1 MRKSYRNDNG
11 EKIFRYS
18 IRKYHF
24 GAASVAVAALMFF
37 ANGAVAASETIT
49 PTTASDI
56 VKAGSDGNADGN
68 PASSDEGDSKQALT
82 DKPAELKAADE
93 LKTQE
98 APAEGANQTS
108 STGILQPRTLKNK
121 QSDYDPIPLG
131 DDEDDE
137 DDVRDGL
144 FSSENP
150 VTTIQPRSPHS
161 VTSRAVQSDTIAPKV
176 MLGNTILPTSESAAT
191 TPIYKVVQGSAFTPK
206 LKIWDNSGSIK
217 NLDITGIPNGVTKQ
231 KFGNDFVEQ
240 TTAREDT
247 PYSGSTFSGNVAD
260 TQVVGQYIAQITV
273 KGASDNVA
281 TYYLKYEVYPARVEA
296 KQSRF
301 GQVKD
306 KTLIHGGDPADY
318 IKFENANGQVVQKP
332 ADVEVTWERKPSTS
346 EAGLNKTGVVKVT
359 YHVTDE
365 NGVVR
370 DEVRTV
376 TISTPVYYATLIQN
390 PFVTTYGQEFV
401 NKNQPR
407 DGRRYIN
414 YNGRAYFNLSHLRVY
429 WENSSG
435 AAGNRFADGTRPWPT
450 NYLGKKHEK
459 LMVRYPGDNG
469 RYDSRNDDYGER
481 YEELD
486 GTFIVK
492 PVKPSIQTSLGKVGK
507 NTLTVNNVNSGTTV
521 VVYDAANPNNLKE
534 LGRTMVAKEGDYRI
548 KNGVEV
554 PLNSGVTF
562 KKDQKIVAKV
572 IYAITDSDQRT
583 DSDVSDTW
591 TVKESLIANGI
602 HVIKG
607 ESYTGTAKDRIRYND
622 NVDAD
627 HRTALPNNATAS
639 WAQNPSYTTLGTT
652 NYTANVTIPRQ
663 GSATVD
669 VPVHVYAPAS
679 LKANSYNNK
688 QGTLSN
694 GDNPENYIEFKDG
707 NTVVTKPNNVTV
719 RWQGGVVPRINT
731 LGHNRGVIEV
741 VYPGNAGASS
751 TVVKTF
757 TVQLPTYH
765 TTATATEYTRTIGDN
780 FAKTNA
786 RDYATTHNWNV
797 GGSQYVW
804 KNDET
809 ANREYSAENWG
820 KVNGDWLG
828 KKKNKVK
835 VYYGNDNGSNS
846 HSENLAEETE
856 EITFIT
862 KPKTPSVTAT
872 ALNGKAG
879 QRNQQVTVN
888 NVTPGTTVELYDGN
902 IKIGSVDVPKPNS
915 EAYTDTKTVTVT
927 VNGQLPLSSNIRA
940 KTIYMPN
947 NANEK
952 VESDFSTSV
961 QSTTEGPQAPEIS
974 QNPENLLVKATVG
987 QGGSTKVTLTYTD
1000 ANGRVKE
1007 VGFTKNGQFWD
1018 KDDANADTTVSI
1030 TNESN
1035 GTGEIQLQPGTAQ
1048 EGSTVTVKQKTATSE
1063 FSTPATTKALGRLN
1077 GLTNVAQ
1084 ADGSV
1089 DITVPDTAT
1098 KFDLTYRNQQ
1108 NNTTETL
1115 HYSKDVQGRWGNVTG
1130 ITADG
1135 NRFTLPKG
1143 LVTDGTTISVIASN
1157 DNKTTKTVTSDAKFE
1172 MPDATTHTQRENGDG
1187 VITLPSTAD
1196 SVTVTYT
1203 DAQDTAKTVTVTKN
1217 ASNQWTSTAA
1227 LPEGVTLT
1235 GDELSVAYKNI
1246 NDGNVKTVS
1255 TRGTGNVR
1263 SQEAVENIELSHRPV
1278 STQAVVIAAGATPT
1292 NDDLGRGVTFAKRS
1306 ITAKST
1312 PAAVPAGTSA
1322 EIPATLTYNDGST
1335 EDVTITVKSKPTA
1348 PSFDNLEN
1356 HGTYSG
1362 LSSISKVISG
1372 TAMPGAEKVK
1382 LTLQDGTVKEIT
1394 PQADGSWSYTLGAT
1408 EYLTQSF
1415 SGQFNG
1421 VFNQNK
1427 VKAVQVKDGVESEE
1441 TTANVAPGQATVD
1454 SVYKA
1459 GRAITVNIPHD
1470 IEAGYVRVNGTDYG
1484 IQKVNGTW
1492 RVISTAPN
1500 AAKLEISNT
1509 VVDPTNKA
1517 VTKVTFSVK
1526 NNDDALYTPPFKIG
1540 NSSVRFRTHY
1550 SKNGTINTPTPQILG
1565 TDGWADS
1572 PTPKNTKPTV
1582 NFTADHTIEENK
1594 VFASPTVE
1602 ELKDYFEGHD
1612 AEDDASLTVG
1622 YSASNRGKLR
1632 VQVFTQDTNQSV
1644 KANAQG
1650 RIDPGNY
1657 RLVLSTNDAA
1667 DAESEPIT
1675 RNIIVK
1681 TYADVYRDK
1690 VLYPAN
1696 DDKMIYDDTAIS
1708 NGNFTTAAKTSF
1720 KEKIQE
1726 ANRQNTQLPTSVTY
1740 SVGNTDDKT
1749 KVAVINFP
1757 DGSTIDISHAVV
1769 AKPTVPTIT
1778 RTHADKVSDA
1788 DRTISGTAL
1797 QSATKVTIYF
1807 QDGRGEQGHA
1817 DVVPVNGQWTYTL
1830 PTGRYLRQ
1838 TEHTSLPGSSSVP
1851 VNVTQTVFDAT
1862 SDKTAVYVAK
1872 DRNFTGKQIV
1882 ETKGSQ
1888 ELTALKNDAKKG
1900 INYTERNTPKDFPSD
1915 FDATWKETPD
1925 ITTVG
1930 TRTYT
1935 AKVFEKDKGDAVSQE
1950 ISVEVTV
1957 KADTP
1962 SKVTAVQKDNGD
1974 VSLSLPSDGESVSIS
1989 YRAEGVDK
1997 TLKLSK
2003 AGGNWSVTE
2012 GDRTVLAG
2020 DQVVLSYKGLDRTQV
2035 ISTSATAGSDK
2046 YLSEAASDTY
2056 TVKEHSVTIAPIIR
2070 SNSDTLLS
2078 TAVEDAV
2085 TVSNKESVEK
2095 QGNLPTGIGK
2105 HTITAKVTYKDR
2117 SEEMVEIPYTIK
2129 PDAPSISTSI
2139 GTAGTNS
2146 VTINNVTPGTTVVVY
2161 DMTNPN
2167 NPLELG
2173 RKDVSGA
2180 TADAAQNGV
2189 TVSTNAALRK
2199 DTPIAAEVIYKPTV
2213 VSERI
2218 RSDKSSSLIVK
2229 EGLTVNS
2236 IHAVKGE
2243 NYTGELTSRVHYN
2256 DGNDTNLPAG
2266 STVEWKN
2273 NQTPDYNQVGT
2284 NRYTLVV
2291 NVPDQGTTEVEVPV
2305 HVYPTASLKK
2315 ASYTNKQG
2323 TLSNGTDASK
2333 YVQFEGSATTPNNVT
2348 VRWKDGVPDV
2358 STVSADR
2365 KATIEIVYPGNASA
2379 RDTVVKELEVSLPT
2393 YHSTAKATEYTR
2405 TIGEAYA
2412 STDASDYVETTP
2424 NTPRGT
2430 EYAWKT
2436 DETGNQAYGSS
2447 TWGGANGDWLGKKT
2461 NKVKVYYPNADGG
2474 NEKSE
2479 VLAEETEEIT
2489 FITKPAKP
2497 SITSDLTW
2505 ASGTRTTVEVGNVT
2519 SGTRVVLYD
2528 EQGNELGHTDVAKG
2542 ANYSTPTTASITPT
2556 KDIPAG
2562 KVYVKTIYMPD
2573 TADQR
2578 VESEKSDEA
2587 TAKTN
2592 TLTAKGIIQTLA
2604 GTGNIGGVG
2613 TLDAAT
2619 LGKLLRQENGGT
2631 DFTGATAEWKDK
2643 TNLEK
2648 GAAGSRVEHLLV
2660 KLAGQSEK
2668 QDVAITVTTLEQPS
2682 AKAVLKSKGADLAND
2697 NLADYVNAPGQGTL
2711 SWEGA
2716 PAKVEVGQT
2725 LPRIKVTYPTAG
2737 VAISDI
2743 TDQYVDAKV
2752 YSLEANPGA
2761 TSKVTVGDAFDPNA
2775 SDYVQTVANTAALPG
2790 TGVSHAWKDG
2800 NKPTSATVGKAI
2812 YTVVTSFGNDADV
2825 PAELRGQSVETQVE
2839 VTVLSTKPSKPEVS
2853 QNRTDLS
2860 ITAVVG
2866 KDDATKAEITF
2877 RDELNQ
2883 EHTVSFT
2890 KGANGQWDKDDA
2902 NSQPTVQIINNAD
2915 GTATVHMT
2923 GGTAKAGSTVV
2934 TKQQK
2939 ADSDFSDVSEL
2950 VAKEHLDGATATTK
2964 DDGSVEV
2971 VVPKEADTATFSYV
2985 PEGQTQEKTVTI
2997 SKGQDGTWTAPADSD
3012 LVIKKD
3018 DATGGVTVT
3027 VPADKVADGS
3037 TVKGKVDSATKLS
3050 PEVEAKAKAPQPS
3063 EFSVRVLDNGDE
3075 VITLP
3080 QNADSVTINYPVSDA
3095 NVKTVTISKGQDG
3108 TWTAPADSD
3117 LVIKKDDATGA
3128 VTVTVPADKI
3138 SGNRTITA
3146 SAKAGTGAGE
3156 STQRDFTQTVPE
3168 HQAPTISE
3176 VTVAAGAT
3184 PDAAALNAAI
3194 TAPKKVKAEATEA
3207 LKAVA
3212 AGTSVT
3218 IPVTITY
3225 QDGSTEP
3232 AEVTVYSK
3240 QSTPSKVTAVQ
3251 KDNGD
3256 VSLSL
3261 PSDGESVSISYRA
3274 EGVDKTLKLSK
3285 AGGNWSVTEGDRTVL
3300 AGDQVVLSYKGLD
3313 RTQVIST
3320 SATAGSD
3327 KYLSEA
3333 ASDTYTVKEHS
3344 VTIATLTKPFEQN
3357 VTDKDLLDAVN
3368 ADHKKSAKLKD
3379 GTSYPTTDGFHD
3391 IELTVT
3397 YEDGS
3402 MENVSVKYKVTD
3414 TSKNNINQIAKAKKD
3429 AIDGDNQLTNEEK
3442 KAAKDKVDAA
3452 ADKAKQAVDA
3462 ATTNDGVTQAQNNA
3476 TTNSNSVDTTP
3487 HSKSNAK
3494 AEIDTKV
3501 EEANNAIDQNKDMT
3515 DDERREAKKA
3525 VKDAADKAK
3534 EAIDNATTDAD
3545 VTRAKNN
3552 GKQAINDINPQ
3563 PAPRPNPVLTPRPD
3577 NGGNTN
3583 NGGDT
3588 NNDGNTGTSV
3598 TPSARSRRS
3607 VAFAGGTPSSQ
3618 EKTVDKSELHKLVE
3632 ELETRLKDLDGIDQ
3646 SVIDAAKNILGEGQE
3661 ALRNTDLTEAGLK
3674 EITAKVK
3681 EALESLKGK
3690 QATKDEEETKEM
3702 KEIRKEQGHLP
3713 YGTMIGSL
3721 LALLGLLLF
3730 LIARRKKESELK
3742 KLTKELTKVLQE
3754 SDLTSVDAKVLDQ
3767 VREALAQAVAFP
3779 ANEKES
3785 DHTEDELIE
3794 KLKAILA
3801 QLR

>member
-306 KTLIHGGDPADY
+306 KALIHGGDPANY
-318 IKFENANGQVVQKP
+318 IKFKNANGQVVQKP

-414 YNGRAYFNLSHLRVY
+414 YNGRAHFNLSHLRVY

-2213 VSERI
+2213 ASERI

-3274 EGVDKTLKLSK
+3274 E
-3285 AGGNWSVTEGDRTVL
+3285 
-3300 AGDQVVLSYKGLD
+3300 
-3313 RTQVIST
+3313 
-3320 SATAGSD
+3320 
-3327 KYLSEA
+3327 
-3333 ASDTYTVKEHS
+3333 
-3344 VTIATLTKPFEQN
+3344 
-3357 VTDKDLLDAVN
+3357 
-3368 ADHKKSAKLKD
+3368 
-3379 GTSYPTTDGFHD
+3379 
-3391 IELTVT
+3391 
-3397 YEDGS
+3397 
-3402 MENVSVKYKVTD
+3402 
-3414 TSKNNINQIAKAKKD
+3414 
-3429 AIDGDNQLTNEEK
+3429 
-3442 KAAKDKVDAA
+3442 
-3452 ADKAKQAVDA
+3452 
-3462 ATTNDGVTQAQNNA
+3462 
-3476 TTNSNSVDTTP
+3476 
-3487 HSKSNAK
+3487 
-3494 AEIDTKV
+3494 
-3501 EEANNAIDQNKDMT
+3501 
-3515 DDERREAKKA
+3515 
-3525 VKDAADKAK
+3525 
-3534 EAIDNATTDAD
+3534 
-3545 VTRAKNN
+3545 
-3552 GKQAINDINPQ
+3552 
-3563 PAPRPNPVLTPRPD
+3563 
-3577 NGGNTN
+3577 
-3583 NGGDT
+3583 
-3588 NNDGNTGTSV
+3588 
-3598 TPSARSRRS
+3598 
-3607 VAFAGGTPSSQ
+3607 
-3618 EKTVDKSELHKLVE
+3618 
-3632 ELETRLKDLDGIDQ
+3632 
-3646 SVIDAAKNILGEGQE
+3646 
-3661 ALRNTDLTEAGLK
+3661 
-3674 EITAKVK
+3674 
-3681 EALESLKGK
+3681 
-3690 QATKDEEETKEM
+3690 
-3702 KEIRKEQGHLP
+3702 
-3713 YGTMIGSL
+3713 
-3721 LALLGLLLF
+3721 
-3730 LIARRKKESELK
+3730 
-3742 KLTKELTKVLQE
+3742 
-3754 SDLTSVDAKVLDQ
+3754 
-3767 VREALAQAVAFP
+3767 
-3779 ANEKES
+3779 
-3785 DHTEDELIE
+3785 
-3794 KLKAILA
+3794 
-3801 QLR
+3801 

>member
-1 MRKSYRNDNG
+1 MKKSYRDDNG
-11 EKIFRYS
+11 EKVFRYS

-49 PTTASDI
+49 PVTASD
-56 VKAGSDGNADGN
+56 VVTAGSDGNADGN

-108 STGILQPRTLKNK
+108 STGILQPRILKNS
-121 QSDYDPIPLG
+121 QSDYDPIPI
-131 DDEDDE
+131 EDDE

-150 VTTIQPRSPHS
+150 VTTIQPRSSHS
-161 VTSRAVQSDTIAPKV
+161 VTGRALQGDTQAPKV
-176 MLGNTILPTSESAAT
+176 SLGSALLPTSESTANT
-191 TPIYKVVQGSAFTPK
+191 SLYRIRQGQAFTPK
-206 LKIWDNSGSIK
+206 LKVWDNSGSIK

-231 KFGNDFVEQ
+231 KFGNDFAEQ
-240 TTAREDT
+240 TTATDMN

-260 TQVVGQYIAQITV
+260 TQAVGQHTAQITV
-273 KGASDNVA
+273 KDASNNEA

-296 KQSRF
+296 KQNRF

-306 KTLIHGGDPADY
+306 KALIHGDNPANY
-318 IKFENANGQVVQKP
+318 IKFKNANNQEVQKP
-332 ADVEVTWERKPSTS
+332 AGVEVIWERKPSTAV
-346 EAGLNKTGVVKVT
+346 AGLDKTGVVKVT

-370 DEVRTV
+370 DEVQTV
-376 TISTPVYYATLIQN
+376 TINTPVYHATLIQN
-390 PFVTTYGQEFV
+390 PFTTTYGREFI

-414 YNGRAYFNLSHLRVY
+414 YNGRAHFNLSHLRVY
-429 WENSSG
+429 WENSNIRGEKFS
-435 AAGNRFADGTRPWPT
+435 DGTRPWST
-450 NYLGKKHEK
+450 NYLGKRFEQ
-459 LMVRYPGDNG
+459 LEVRYPGDNG
-469 RYDSRNDDYGER
+469 RYDNSTDDNGER
-481 YEELD
+481 YERLN

-521 VVYDAANPNNLKE
+521 VVYDVANPNNLKE
-534 LGRTMVAKEGDYRI
+534 LGRTMVAKVGDYSI

-572 IYAITDSDQRT
+572 IYEITDRDQRT
-583 DSDVSDTW
+583 DSAVSDTW

-639 WAQNPSYTTLGTT
+639 WAQNPNYTTLGTS
-652 NYTANVTIPRQ
+652 NYTANVTIPGQ
-663 GSATVD
+663 GSATVG

-719 RWQGGVVPRINT
+719 RWQGGVAPRINT
-731 LGHNRGVIEV
+731 PGHNRGVIEV

-809 ANREYSAENWG
+809 DNREYSAENWG

-888 NVTPGTTVELYDGN
+888 NVTPGTTVELYNGN
-902 IKIGSVDVPKPNS
+902 TKIGSVDVPKANS

-987 QGGSTKVTLTYTD
+987 QGGSTKVALTYTD

-1048 EGSTVTVKQKTATSE
+1048 EGSIVTVKQKTATSE

-1115 HYSKDVQGRWGNVTG
+1115 HYSKDAQGRWGNVTG
-1130 ITADG
+1130 IIADG

-1143 LVTDGTTISVIASN
+1143 LVTDGTTVSVIASN

-1187 VITLPSTAD
+1187 VISLSSTAD

-1203 DAQDTAKTVTVTKN
+1203 DNQNNAKTVTLTKN

-1278 STQAVVIAAGATPT
+1278 STQVVVIAAGATPT

-1322 EIPATLTYNDGST
+1322 EIEATLTYNDGST

-1356 HGTYSG
+1356 YGTYSG

-1408 EYLTQSF
+1408 EYLTQNF

-1421 VFNQNK
+1421 LFNQNK

-1540 NSSVRFRTHY
+1540 NSPVRFRTHY

-1644 KANAQG
+1644 RANAQG

-1675 RNIIVK
+1675 RNITVK

-1696 DDKMIYDDTAIS
+1696 DDKVTYDDTAIS

-1720 KEKIQE
+1720 KDKIQE
-1726 ANRQNTQLPTSVTY
+1726 LNGTVLPASTRYT
-1740 SVGNTDDKT
+1740 VGTTDDKA

-1769 AKPTVPTIT
+1769 AKPTVPTVT

-1882 ETKGSQ
+1882 GTKGSQ

-1962 SKVTAVQKDNGD
+1962 DAVAASYKQNGDAVLTPPTNADKVTITYTNQAGVQET
-1974 VSLSLPSDGESVSIS
+1974 V
-1989 YRAEGVDK
+1989 
-1997 TLKLSK
+1997 KLSK
-2003 AGGNWSVTE
+2003 TGGNWSVTE
-2012 GDRTVLAG
+2012 GDGTVLSG
-2020 DQVVLSYKGLDRTQV
+2020 NQVVLPYKGLDRTQV
-2035 ISTSATAGSDK
+2035 IGTSATAGSDK
-2046 YLSEAASDTY
+2046 YMSEVASQDY
-2056 TVKEHSVTIAPIIR
+2056 TVPEHRVTIAPIIR

-2085 TVSNKESVEK
+2085 TVTNKENVEK

-2105 HTITAKVTYKDR
+2105 HTINAKVTYKDQ

-2139 GTAGTNS
+2139 GTAGKNS
-2146 VTINNVTPGTTVVVY
+2146 VTVNNVTPGTTVVVY

-2167 NPLELG
+2167 NPIELG

-2213 VSERI
+2213 AAERI
-2218 RSDKSSSLIVK
+2218 SSDKSSSLVVK
-2229 EGLTVNS
+2229 EGLAVNS

-2243 NYTGELTSRVHYN
+2243 NYTGDLASRIHYN
-2256 DGNDTNLPAG
+2256 DGQDTGLPAG

-2273 NQTPDYNQVGT
+2273 NQAPDYNNVGT
-2284 NRYTLVV
+2284 SRYTLVV
-2291 NVPDQGTTEVEVPV
+2291 NVPNQGTTEIEVPV

-2333 YVQFEGSATTPNNVT
+2333 YVQFEGSADTPNNVT

-2365 KATIEIVYPGNASA
+2365 KAKIEVVYPGNASA
-2379 RDTVVKELEVSLPT
+2379 T
-2393 YHSTAKATEYTR
+2393 
-2405 TIGEAYA
+2405 
-2412 STDASDYVETTP
+2412 
-2424 NTPRGT
+2424 
-2430 EYAWKT
+2430 
-2436 DETGNQAYGSS
+2436 
-2447 TWGGANGDWLGKKT
+2447 
-2461 NKVKVYYPNADGG
+2461 
-2474 NEKSE
+2474 
-2479 VLAEETEEIT
+2479 
-2489 FITKPAKP
+2489 
-2497 SITSDLTW
+2497 
-2505 ASGTRTTVEVGNVT
+2505 
-2519 SGTRVVLYD
+2519 
-2528 EQGNELGHTDVAKG
+2528 
-2542 ANYSTPTTASITPT
+2542 
-2556 KDIPAG
+2556 
-2562 KVYVKTIYMPD
+2562 
-2573 TADQR
+2573 
-2578 VESEKSDEA
+2578 
-2587 TAKTN
+2587 
-2592 TLTAKGIIQTLA
+2592 
-2604 GTGNIGGVG
+2604 
-2613 TLDAAT
+2613 
-2619 LGKLLRQENGGT
+2619 
-2631 DFTGATAEWKDK
+2631 
-2643 TNLEK
+2643 
-2648 GAAGSRVEHLLV
+2648 
-2660 KLAGQSEK
+2660 
-2668 QDVAITVTTLEQPS
+2668 
-2682 AKAVLKSKGADLAND
+2682 
-2697 NLADYVNAPGQGTL
+2697 
-2711 SWEGA
+2711 
-2716 PAKVEVGQT
+2716 
-2725 LPRIKVTYPTAG
+2725 
-2737 VAISDI
+2737 
-2743 TDQYVDAKV
+2743 
-2752 YSLEANPGA
+2752 
-2761 TSKVTVGDAFDPNA
+2761 
-2775 SDYVQTVANTAALPG
+2775 
-2790 TGVSHAWKDG
+2790 
-2800 NKPTSATVGKAI
+2800 
-2812 YTVVTSFGNDADV
+2812 
-2825 PAELRGQSVETQVE
+2825 
-2839 VTVLSTKPSKPEVS
+2839 
-2853 QNRTDLS
+2853 
-2860 ITAVVG
+2860 
-2866 KDDATKAEITF
+2866 
-2877 RDELNQ
+2877 
-2883 EHTVSFT
+2883 
-2890 KGANGQWDKDDA
+2890 
-2902 NSQPTVQIINNAD
+2902 
-2915 GTATVHMT
+2915 
-2923 GGTAKAGSTVV
+2923 
-2934 TKQQK
+2934 
-2939 ADSDFSDVSEL
+2939 
-2950 VAKEHLDGATATTK
+2950 
-2964 DDGSVEV
+2964 
-2971 VVPKEADTATFSYV
+2971 
-2985 PEGQTQEKTVTI
+2985 
-2997 SKGQDGTWTAPADSD
+2997 
-3012 LVIKKD
+3012 
-3018 DATGGVTVT
+3018 
-3027 VPADKVADGS
+3027 
-3037 TVKGKVDSATKLS
+3037 
-3050 PEVEAKAKAPQPS
+3050 
-3063 EFSVRVLDNGDE
+3063 
-3075 VITLP
+3075 
-3080 QNADSVTINYPVSDA
+3080 
-3095 NVKTVTISKGQDG
+3095 
-3108 TWTAPADSD
+3108 
-3117 LVIKKDDATGA
+3117 
-3128 VTVTVPADKI
+3128 
-3138 SGNRTITA
+3138 
-3146 SAKAGTGAGE
+3146 
-3156 STQRDFTQTVPE
+3156 
-3168 HQAPTISE
+3168 
-3176 VTVAAGAT
+3176 
-3184 PDAAALNAAI
+3184 
-3194 TAPKKVKAEATEA
+3194 
-3207 LKAVA
+3207 
-3212 AGTSVT
+3212 
-3218 IPVTITY
+3218 
-3225 QDGSTEP
+3225 
-3232 AEVTVYSK
+3232 
-3240 QSTPSKVTAVQ
+3240 
-3251 KDNGD
+3251 
-3256 VSLSL
+3256 
-3261 PSDGESVSISYRA
+3261 
-3274 EGVDKTLKLSK
+3274 
-3285 AGGNWSVTEGDRTVL
+3285 
-3300 AGDQVVLSYKGLD
+3300 
-3313 RTQVIST
+3313 
-3320 SATAGSD
+3320 
-3327 KYLSEA
+3327 
-3333 ASDTYTVKEHS
+3333 
-3344 VTIATLTKPFEQN
+3344 
-3357 VTDKDLLDAVN
+3357 
-3368 ADHKKSAKLKD
+3368 
-3379 GTSYPTTDGFHD
+3379 
-3391 IELTVT
+3391 
-3397 YEDGS
+3397 
-3402 MENVSVKYKVTD
+3402 
-3414 TSKNNINQIAKAKKD
+3414 
-3429 AIDGDNQLTNEEK
+3429 
-3442 KAAKDKVDAA
+3442 
-3452 ADKAKQAVDA
+3452 
-3462 ATTNDGVTQAQNNA
+3462 
-3476 TTNSNSVDTTP
+3476 
-3487 HSKSNAK
+3487 
-3494 AEIDTKV
+3494 
-3501 EEANNAIDQNKDMT
+3501 
-3515 DDERREAKKA
+3515 
-3525 VKDAADKAK
+3525 
-3534 EAIDNATTDAD
+3534 
-3545 VTRAKNN
+3545 
-3552 GKQAINDINPQ
+3552 
-3563 PAPRPNPVLTPRPD
+3563 
-3577 NGGNTN
+3577 
-3583 NGGDT
+3583 
-3588 NNDGNTGTSV
+3588 
-3598 TPSARSRRS
+3598 
-3607 VAFAGGTPSSQ
+3607 
-3618 EKTVDKSELHKLVE
+3618 
-3632 ELETRLKDLDGIDQ
+3632 
-3646 SVIDAAKNILGEGQE
+3646 
-3661 ALRNTDLTEAGLK
+3661 
-3674 EITAKVK
+3674 
-3681 EALESLKGK
+3681 
-3690 QATKDEEETKEM
+3690 
-3702 KEIRKEQGHLP
+3702 
-3713 YGTMIGSL
+3713 
-3721 LALLGLLLF
+3721 
-3730 LIARRKKESELK
+3730 
-3742 KLTKELTKVLQE
+3742 
-3754 SDLTSVDAKVLDQ
+3754 
-3767 VREALAQAVAFP
+3767 
-3779 ANEKES
+3779 
-3785 DHTEDELIE
+3785 
-3794 KLKAILA
+3794 
-3801 QLR
+3801 

>member
-1 MRKSYRNDNG
+1 
-11 EKIFRYS
+11 
-18 IRKYHF
+18 
-24 GAASVAVAALMFF
+24 
-37 ANGAVAASETIT
+37 
-49 PTTASDI
+49 
-56 VKAGSDGNADGN
+56 
-68 PASSDEGDSKQALT
+68 
-82 DKPAELKAADE
+82 
-93 LKTQE
+93 
-98 APAEGANQTS
+98 
-108 STGILQPRTLKNK
+108 
-121 QSDYDPIPLG
+121 
-131 DDEDDE
+131 
-137 DDVRDGL
+137 
-144 FSSENP
+144 
-150 VTTIQPRSPHS
+150 
-161 VTSRAVQSDTIAPKV
+161 
-176 MLGNTILPTSESAAT
+176 
-191 TPIYKVVQGSAFTPK
+191 
-206 LKIWDNSGSIK
+206 
-217 NLDITGIPNGVTKQ
+217 
-231 KFGNDFVEQ
+231 
-240 TTAREDT
+240 
-247 PYSGSTFSGNVAD
+247 
-260 TQVVGQYIAQITV
+260 
-273 KGASDNVA
+273 
-281 TYYLKYEVYPARVEA
+281 
-296 KQSRF
+296 
-301 GQVKD
+301 
-306 KTLIHGGDPADY
+306 
-318 IKFENANGQVVQKP
+318 
-332 ADVEVTWERKPSTS
+332 
-346 EAGLNKTGVVKVT
+346 
-359 YHVTDE
+359 
-365 NGVVR
+365 
-370 DEVRTV
+370 
-376 TISTPVYYATLIQN
+376 
-390 PFVTTYGQEFV
+390 
-401 NKNQPR
+401 
-407 DGRRYIN
+407 
-414 YNGRAYFNLSHLRVY
+414 
-429 WENSSG
+429 
-435 AAGNRFADGTRPWPT
+435 
-450 NYLGKKHEK
+450 
-459 LMVRYPGDNG
+459 
-469 RYDSRNDDYGER
+469 
-481 YEELD
+481 
-486 GTFIVK
+486 
-492 PVKPSIQTSLGKVGK
+492 
-507 NTLTVNNVNSGTTV
+507 GTTV
-521 VVYDAANPNNLKE
+521 
-534 LGRTMVAKEGDYRI
+534 
-548 KNGVEV
+548 
-554 PLNSGVTF
+554 
-562 KKDQKIVAKV
+562 
-572 IYAITDSDQRT
+572 
-583 DSDVSDTW
+583 
-591 TVKESLIANGI
+591 
-602 HVIKG
+602 
-607 ESYTGTAKDRIRYND
+607 
-622 NVDAD
+622 
-627 HRTALPNNATAS
+627 
-639 WAQNPSYTTLGTT
+639 
-652 NYTANVTIPRQ
+652 
-663 GSATVD
+663 
-669 VPVHVYAPAS
+669 
-679 LKANSYNNK
+679 
-688 QGTLSN
+688 
-694 GDNPENYIEFKDG
+694 
-707 NTVVTKPNNVTV
+707 
-719 RWQGGVVPRINT
+719 
-731 LGHNRGVIEV
+731 
-741 VYPGNAGASS
+741 
-751 TVVKTF
+751 
-757 TVQLPTYH
+757 
-765 TTATATEYTRTIGDN
+765 
-780 FAKTNA
+780 
-786 RDYATTHNWNV
+786 
-797 GGSQYVW
+797 
-804 KNDET
+804 
-809 ANREYSAENWG
+809 
-820 KVNGDWLG
+820 
-828 KKKNKVK
+828 
-835 VYYGNDNGSNS
+835 
-846 HSENLAEETE
+846 
-856 EITFIT
+856 
-862 KPKTPSVTAT
+862 
-872 ALNGKAG
+872 
-879 QRNQQVTVN
+879 
-888 NVTPGTTVELYDGN
+888 
-902 IKIGSVDVPKPNS
+902 
-915 EAYTDTKTVTVT
+915 
-927 VNGQLPLSSNIRA
+927 
-940 KTIYMPN
+940 
-947 NANEK
+947 
-952 VESDFSTSV
+952 
-961 QSTTEGPQAPEIS
+961 
-974 QNPENLLVKATVG
+974 
-987 QGGSTKVTLTYTD
+987 
-1000 ANGRVKE
+1000 
-1007 VGFTKNGQFWD
+1007 
-1018 KDDANADTTVSI
+1018 
-1030 TNESN
+1030 
-1035 GTGEIQLQPGTAQ
+1035 
-1048 EGSTVTVKQKTATSE
+1048 
-1063 FSTPATTKALGRLN
+1063 
-1077 GLTNVAQ
+1077 
-1084 ADGSV
+1084 
-1089 DITVPDTAT
+1089 
-1098 KFDLTYRNQQ
+1098 
-1108 NNTTETL
+1108 
-1115 HYSKDVQGRWGNVTG
+1115 
-1130 ITADG
+1130 
-1135 NRFTLPKG
+1135 
-1143 LVTDGTTISVIASN
+1143 SVIASN
-1157 DNKTTKTVTSDAKFE
+1157 ENKTTKTVTSDAKFE

-1217 ASNQWTSTAA
+1217 ASNQWASTAA
-1227 LPEGVTLT
+1227 LPEGVTLN
-1235 GDELSVAYKNI
+1235 GNELNVAYKNI
-1246 NDGNVKTVS
+1246 NSNGNVKTVS

-1263 SQEAVENIELSHRPV
+1263 SQEAVENIELNHRPV

-1492 RVISTAPN
+1492 RVISTAPK

-1644 KANAQG
+1644 RANAQG

-1696 DDKMIYDDTAIS
+1696 DDKVIYDDTAIS
-1708 NGNFTTAAKTSF
+1708 NGNFTTAAKTRF

-1726 ANRQNTQLPTSVTY
+1726 ANRQNPQLPTSVTY

-1882 ETKGSQ
+1882 GTKGSQ

-1962 SKVTAVQKDNGD
+1962 DAVAASYKQNGDAVLTPPTNADKVTITYTNQAGAQQTV
-1974 VSLSLPSDGESVSIS
+1974 
-1989 YRAEGVDK
+1989 
-1997 TLKLSK
+1997 KLSK

-2105 HTITAKVTYKDR
+2105 HTITAKVTYKDQ

-2146 VTINNVTPGTTVVVY
+2146 VTVNNVTPGTTVVVY

-2213 VSERI
+2213 ASERI

-2229 EGLTVNS
+2229 EGLAVNS

-2243 NYTGELTSRVHYN
+2243 NYTGDLSSRIHYK
-2256 DGNDTNLPAG
+2256 DGQDTGLPAG

-2273 NQTPDYNQVGT
+2273 NQAPDYNQVGT
-2284 NRYTLVV
+2284 SRYTLVV
-2291 NVPDQGTTEVEVPV
+2291 NVPDQGRTEVEVAV
-2305 HVYPTASLKK
+2305 HVYPPASLKK
-2315 ASYTNKQG
+2315 ANYTNKQG

-2333 YVQFEGSATTPNNVT
+2333 YVQFEGSTTTPNNVT

-2358 STVSADR
+2358 STVSVDR
-2365 KATIEIVYPGNASA
+2365 KAKIEVVYPGNASA
-2379 RDTVVKELEVSLPT
+2379 TDTVVKELEVSLPT
-2393 YHSTAKATEYTR
+2393 YHSTAKSTEYTR
-2405 TIGEAYA
+2405 TIGEAYP
-2412 STDASDYVETTP
+2412 STNASDYVETTP

-2479 VLAEETEEIT
+2479 TLAEETREIT
-2489 FITKPAKP
+2489 FVTKPAKP

-2542 ANYSTPTTASITPT
+2542 ANYATPTTASITPT
-2556 KDIPAG
+2556 QDIPTG

-2573 TADQR
+2573 TVDQR

-2587 TAKTN
+2587 TAKVN

-2619 LGKLLRQENGGT
+2619 LGKLLRQENAGV
-2631 DFTGATAEWKDK
+2631 DFTGATAQWKDK
-2643 TNLEK
+2643 TALEK
-2648 GAAGSRVEHLLV
+2648 GVAGTRVETLLV
-2660 KLAGQSEK
+2660 KLQGQTANQEV
-2668 QDVAITVTTLEQPS
+2668 QVTVTTLAQPS
-2682 AKAVLKSKGADLAND
+2682 SKAVLKSKGADLTTD
-2697 NLADYVNAPGQGTL
+2697 NLSDYVTAEGQGTL
-2711 SWEGA
+2711 SWEGN
-2716 PAKVEVGQT
+2716 PAKVEVGQV

-2737 VAISDI
+2737 VAITDI
-2743 TDQYVDAKV
+2743 TDQYVTAKV
-2752 YSLEANPGA
+2752 YSLEANSNA
-2761 TSKVTVGDAFDPNA
+2761 KTRVTVGDAFDPTA
-2775 SDYVQTVANTAALPG
+2775 ADYVQTVANTADLPR

-2800 NKPTSATVGKAI
+2800 NKPTSATVGKAT

-2825 PAELRGQSVETQVE
+2825 PAELRGQDVETQVE
-2839 VTVLSTKPSKPEVS
+2839 VTVLATKPSKPEAS
-2853 QNRTDLS
+2853 QNGTDLS
-2860 ITAVVG
+2860 ITVVVG

-2877 RDELNQ
+2877 KDELDQ

-2915 GTATVHMT
+2915 GTATIHMT

-2939 ADSDFSDVSEL
+2939 ADSDFSDISEL
-2950 VAKEHLDGATATTK
+2950 VVKEHLKGATVTTK

-2971 VVPKEADTATFSYV
+2971 VVPKEADTATVSYV
-2985 PEGQTQEKTVTI
+2985 PEGQTQAKTVTI
-2997 SKGQDGTWTAPADSD
+2997 TKGQDGNWTAPADSD

-3018 DATGGVTVT
+3018 DATGTVTVT

-3037 TVKGKVDSATKLS
+3037 TVTGRVESATGLS
-3050 PEVEAKAKAPQPS
+3050 PEVEVKGKAPQPS
-3063 EFSVRVLDNGDE
+3063 EFSHHVRDNGDE

-3117 LVIKKDDATGA
+3117 LVIKKDDTTGSF
-3128 VTVTVPADKI
+3128 TVTVPADKI

-3146 SAKAGTGAGE
+3146 SAKAGSGAGE
-3156 STQRDFTQTVPE
+3156 STVRNFTKTVAE
-3168 HQAPTISE
+3168 RQAPTVSE
-3176 VTVAAGAT
+3176 VTVAANGT
-3184 PDAAALNAAI
+3184 PSAEQINAAV
-3194 TAPKKVKAEATEA
+3194 TAPKKVSAVAAEA
-3207 LKAVA
+3207 LKQVA
-3212 AGTSVT
+3212 TGSNTE
-3218 IPVTITY
+3218 IPVTVTY
-3225 QDGSTEP
+3225 VDGSTET
-3232 AEVTVYSK
+3232 VQLSVYSK
-3240 QSTPSKVTAVQ
+3240 QVTPSTVGFQQ

-3344 VTIATLTKPFEQN
+3344 VTITTLVKPFEQN

-3690 QATKDEEETKEM
+3690 QATKDEEETKE
-3702 KEIRKEQGHLP
+3702 IRKEQGHLP

-3767 VREALAQAVAFP
+3767 VREALAQAVAFL